1 MKKDKKYL
9 KDLRTYIATVSVGTI
24 LSSFLTCAFIGFV
37 LMKIFY
43 KGEVTAPIVIIFC
56 IIVCLLSMIVSA
68 CLIWIGAGHLTKPL
82 VEVSDVAKQ
91 VAEGN
96 FKVRVKRKEQEYD
109 GYLYNNEVDEL
120 ARNINKMVAELD
132 GMDYMRKDFMSNVS
146 HEIKT
151 PIAAISGLSEI
162 LLDKGVSEE
171 KQKEYLKLI
180 NNESIRVSR
189 LCEYMLNM
197 SRLDSQVI
205 VINKEE
211 IRLDEQI
218 RKSVILLCEKWADYD
233 IDFDINLSTINIKS
247 DPDMLHQV
255 WINIIDNAIKYSG
268 KFCKIIIS
276 AREINNETIEVKVID
291 NGIGIPKDKIDR
303 IFDKFYQCEESHK
316 KSGSGLGLSITKRI
330 IELLNGDIQYD
341 SIEGIG
347 TTVTI
352 KLPKKL

>member
-1 MKKDKKYL
+1 MKKEKNYL
-9 KDLRTYIATVSVGTI
+9 NDLRTYIATVSVGTN
-24 LSSFLTCAFIGFV
+24 LSSFLICAFIVLF

-43 KGEVTAPIVIIFC
+43 KGEVTTSIVIIFC
-56 IIVCLLSMIVSA
+56 IIVCLLSMILSA
-68 CLIWIGAGHLTKPL
+68 FLIWIGAGHLTKPL

-96 FKVRVKRKEQEYD
+96 FKVRVKRKEKEYD
-109 GYLYNNEVDEL
+109 GYVYTNEVDEL

-171 KQKEYLKLI
+171 KQREYLNLI

-205 VINKEE
+205 VINKEQ

-218 RKSVILLCEKWADYD
+218 RKSVILLCEKWSDYD

-268 KFCKIIIS
+268 EFCKIIIS
-276 AREINNETIEVKVID
+276 AREINNEIIEVKVTD
-291 NGIGIPKDKIDR
+291 NGIGIPKDKIDK

-316 KSGSGLGLSITKRI
+316 KSGNGLGLSITKRI

-352 KLPKKL
+352 KLPKNL

>member
-9 KDLRTYIATVSVGTI
+9 NDLRTYIATVSIVTV
-24 LSSFLTCAFIGFV
+24 LSSFFMCAFIGLLF
-37 LMKIFY
+37 IRTFY
-43 KGEVTAPIVIIFC
+43 KGQATISIVIIFC
-56 IIVCLLSMIVSA
+56 TIVFLISMIVSA

-82 VEVSDVAKQ
+82 VEISNIAKQ

-96 FKVRVKRKEQEYD
+96 FKVRVKRKEKEYE
-109 GYLYNNEVDEL
+109 GYIYTNEVDEL

-132 GMDYMRKDFMSNVS
+132 SMDYMRKDFMSNVS

-171 KQKEYLKLI
+171 KQREYLKLI

-233 IDFDINLSTINIKS
+233 IDFDINLSPINIKS
-247 DPDMLHQV
+247 DLDMLHQV

-291 NGIGIPKDKIDR
+291 NGIGISKDKINK

-352 KLPKKL
+352 KLPK